1 MRGVRS
7 SSLHKKPWQ
16 LSSTFNFIY
25 WWLIMS
31 HLNELLQV
39 TTRSLAASS
48 SLIFFSTDERC
59 CSFFK
64 PPQKSLTAVKH
75 FWILWLMTYDVSF
88 EWSGTSYNQV
98 LSCSQFGDFL
108 LDGWEVFILHPSTK
122 KPRQLSSTFE
132 FYLLMTDHVSFGWGG
147 TGCCQVFSCK
157 QFSVFF
163 STDEQGL
170 PSCKSNSQVL
180 HVNATVLSLP
190 VQVLVHPNAKAAAW
204 WHRPQSVGRCL

>member
-1 MRGVRS
+1 M
-7 SSLHKKPWQ
+7 
-16 LSSTFNFIY
+16 
-25 WWLIMS
+25 
-31 HLNELLQV
+31 
-39 TTRSLAASS
+39 
-48 SLIFFSTDERC
+48 TD
-59 CSFFK
+59 
-64 PPQKSLTAVKH
+64 H
-75 FWILWLMTYDVSF
+75 VSF
-88 EWSGTSYNQV
+88 EWAFTSYNQV
-98 LSCSQFGDFL
+98 FSCKQFVDIF
-108 LDGWEVFILHPSTK
+108 LDGWEVLFVLQTSTKIPDSCQALLNFMVDDLWCLVWMKWYKLQPGLELQPIRWLFARRMRGVHSASLHK

-157 QFSVFF
+157 QFSVLF